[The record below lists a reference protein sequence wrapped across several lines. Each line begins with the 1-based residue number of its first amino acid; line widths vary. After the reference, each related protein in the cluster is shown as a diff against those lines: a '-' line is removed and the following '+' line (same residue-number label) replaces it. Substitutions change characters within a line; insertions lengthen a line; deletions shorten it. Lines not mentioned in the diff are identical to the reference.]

1 MATPIRI
8 KRSAVPAKSP
18 TNNDLLFAELGLNT
32 FDGKVFLK
40 QDQGK
45 LGISTRVIEVGAG
58 SVLGKTI
65 FVTANGNDENSGL
78 NEIDSKATIKGAA
91 SYCINR

>member
-32 FDGKVFLK
+32 FDGKVF
-40 QDQGK
+40 
-45 LGISTRVIEVGAG
+45 
-58 SVLGKTI
+58 
-65 FVTANGNDENSGL
+65 
-78 NEIDSKATIKGAA
+78 
-91 SYCINR
+91 